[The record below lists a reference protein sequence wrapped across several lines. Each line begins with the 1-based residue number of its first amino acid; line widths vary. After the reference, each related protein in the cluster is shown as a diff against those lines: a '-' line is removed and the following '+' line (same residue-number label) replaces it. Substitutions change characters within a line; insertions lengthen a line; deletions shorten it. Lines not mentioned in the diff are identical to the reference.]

1 LGAGVGGG
9 EAMAITVGAGSGA
22 GAEGVFAALS
32 KGMDLA
38 RLDIRAWALDATDP
52 DLRIEIRRLTH
63 SGEMSLRFRF

>member
-1 LGAGVGGG
+1 
-9 EAMAITVGAGSGA
+9 MAITVGAGS

-63 SGEMSLRFRF
+63 SGELSLRFRF